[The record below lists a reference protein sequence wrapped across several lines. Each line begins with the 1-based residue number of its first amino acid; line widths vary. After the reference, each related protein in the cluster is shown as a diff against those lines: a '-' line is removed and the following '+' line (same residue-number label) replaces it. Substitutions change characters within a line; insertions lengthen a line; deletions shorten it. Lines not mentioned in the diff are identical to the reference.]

1 MKLTAMETKAT
12 VNIEAIILVAE
23 FGGGGISLET
33 GGELGEA
40 GGVGGGSLPETG
52 GELGEVG
59 GGDCWRLVMA
69 NFWPAE
75 QWPGMVQMKK
85 KSSSLSRVKEK
96 GDVVFK
102 NIGLFVLQLS

>member
-12 VNIEAIILVAE
+12 VNIEPTILVAE
-23 FGGGGISLET
+23 FGGGGAAITGT
-33 GGELGEA
+33 GGGISFEMGGESGEA
-40 GGVGGGSLPETG
+40 GGVGVGSLPGTG
-52 GELGEVG
+52 GVLGEVG

-85 KSSSLSRVKEK
+85 
-96 GDVVFK
+96 
-102 NIGLFVLQLS
+102 